1 MEQIILIPKKS
12 YSFVIFLNSEDAK
25 RSYEETHGKTG
36 FSDKGPLYLAFVD
49 KPPAFEDPWKNRE
62 IPPGLK
68 VIPDFV
74 TAEEEETLVN
84 LFNWENSRSQE
95 NVLKHRQVKHFG
107 FEFNYSTN
115 DIDPDV
121 PLEEAI
127 PQECLKVAEKARD
140 LKLSEYLADQMTV
153 NRYLPGEISLMENN
167 VRSNQPSLFRTGHS
181 SPH

>member
-1 MEQIILIPKKS
+1 M
-12 YSFVIFLNSEDAK
+12 
-25 RSYEETHGKTG
+25 
-36 FSDKGPLYLAFVD
+36 
-49 KPPAFEDPWKNRE
+49 
-62 IPPGLK
+62 K

-74 TAEEEETLVN
+74 TAEEEEILLN

-121 PLEEAI
+121 PLDEAI
-127 PQECLKVAEKARD
+127 PPACLKVAEKARD
-140 LKLSEYLADQMTV
+140 MKLSEYLVDQMTV
-153 NRYLPGEISLMENN
+153 NRYLPGEPSLRENN
-167 VRSNQPSLFRTGHS
+167 VRFALFRSRNS